1 MDTTTLKELAK
12 TELHCHLDGSIS
24 LETIRQLAD
33 MADIAVPAAD
43 EDLKD
48 LVTAPAEAESLMDYL
63 KAFDFV
69 RPLCRRKKL
78 YIWLL
83 MMLLDKLRRKMSF
96 ILKFALHLNFQW
108 MKD

>member
-69 RPLCRRKKL
+69 RPLL
-78 YIWLL
+78 
-83 MMLLDKLRRKMSF
+83 LLDKLRRKMSF

>member
-1 MDTTTLKELAK
+1 MDTTTLKDLAK

-48 LVTAPAEAESLMDYL
+48 LVTAPAEAESLIL
-63 KAFDFV
+63 SV
-69 RPLCRRKKL
+69 RFCRRKKL
-78 YIWLL
+78 FIWLL
-83 MMLLDKLRRKMSF
+83 MMLLDKLRRKM
-96 ILKFALHLNFQW
+96 
-108 MKD
+108 

>member
-1 MDTTTLKELAK
+1 MDTTTLKDLAK

-48 LVTAPAEAESLMDYL
+48 LVTAPAVIYG
-63 KAFDFV
+63 
-69 RPLCRRKKL
+69 
-78 YIWLL
+78 
-83 MMLLDKLRRKMSF
+83 
-96 ILKFALHLNFQW
+96 
-108 MKD
+108 